1 MKRLLFVLL
10 ASLSTVLL
18 FGQHETLFSKSR
30 VIGGFGGP
38 LMEFGDVKGELST
51 SVGGGGGVI
60 IDNFFIGAYGLGSV
74 RNLRYNINN
83 EDFKMD
89 LAHGGLWMGYA
100 PQTFKL
106 IHPYTSLRLGWGFAE
121 IRNDPFQAGDPFYSS
136 HSSGDAVFVL
146 TPEVGVELN
155 LTRFFRIAGSVGY
168 RWVNDVDQLEDF
180 GNKDFRSVTGQ
191 LTLRFGWFG
200 RKSAGQ
206 RIDNIDG

>member
-10 ASLSTVLL
+10 ASLTTAAL

-38 LMEFGDVKGELST
+38 LLEFGNIKGEMAT

-89 LAHGGLWMGYA
+89 LAHGGLWMGYT
-100 PQTFKL
+100 PQTFKMV
-106 IHPYTSLRLGWGFAE
+106 HPYTSLRVGWGFAE
-121 IRNDPFQAGDPFYSS
+121 IRNDPFQSGDPFYNRNTN
-136 HSSGDAVFVL
+136 GDAVFVL

-155 LTRFFRIAGSVGY
+155 LTRFFRISGSIGY
-168 RWVNDVDQLEDF
+168 RWVNDVDQLVDF
-180 GNKDFRSVTGQ
+180 NNNDFRSVTGQ
-191 LTLRFGWFG
+191 LTFRFGWFG
-200 RKSAGQ
+200 RKNAGSS
-206 RIDNIDG
+206 IDNIEG